1 MIDPGEY
8 ILTILKP
15 GYPQIIEEINAKRGS
30 NQFKIKFTQA
40 SDQENQNQ
48 VSENKI
54 NNRYE
59 LPKNPSKAILP
70 ISKDSQISSGDFS
83 HSQIV
88 KPNKSPEAEQESG
101 EKSQIKKERAKSGI

>member
-1 MIDPGEY
+1 MIDAGEY

-15 GYPQIIEEINAKRGS
+15 GYPQIIEEIYAKRGS
-30 NQFKIKFTQA
+30 NEFKIKFTQA
-40 SDQENQNQ
+40 SGQENQDQ
-48 VSENKI
+48 VSQNKI

-59 LPKNPSKAILP
+59 LSKNPSKAILP
-70 ISKDSQISSGDFS
+70 ISKDSQINS

-88 KPNKSPEAEQESG
+88 KPNKSPEAEQESV